1 MSTKLLI
8 GAVAV
13 CAALVS
19 AKPAVHAAPPA
30 IQFGLT
36 LGDPPPPP
44 PPDYGDDDCMST
56 KQIIGQLADDGY
68 YKFRNFHDGDGDYF
82 RIDARRGSRL
92 YRLTVD
98 SCDGEILNRKRLFQ

>member
-1 MSTKLLI
+1 MNTKLLI

-19 AKPAVHAAPPA
+19 FTPATFAAPPSF
-30 IQFGLT
+30 QFGLT

-56 KQIIGQLADDGY
+56 KEILSDLADNGY
-68 YKFRNFHDGDGDYF
+68 SRFRNFRDGDGDF
-82 RIDARRGSRL
+82 FWIDARRGTRL